1 MSAFQHDRKNKM
13 MMTKSKSHFI
23 AAIAVLATIIAVALS
38 AFPARAAEPVFPTG
52 SRIGLVPPPGMVAAK
67 TFPGFVD
74 TDNKAAMLI
83 TALPAGSFNEVEKT
97 LSADGLKKQGITLE
111 KREELQLAIGKAV
124 LVVGTQTA
132 PDKTPYRKWLL
143 LADAQAVTAMVSVQ
157 VPQQSKAYPED
168 VLRTTFNSLVLRA
181 KVPDSELLTMLPFTV
196 GDLAGFHVMNV
207 IPGRALLL
215 IDRPDYPH
223 MVATPQL
230 PELVYD
236 ARCTIL
242 AAPGGPS
249 DKAAQSDFAR
259 TAFATIGGIKNVQ
272 ITMAEPVRL
281 DQQDGFETVAH
292 AKDAKTGADMMV
304 VQWLRFGHGGFLQ
317 MVGIARATLWDSELA
332 RLRSM
337 RASIAVR

>member
-1 MSAFQHDRKNKM
+1 M
-13 MMTKSKSHFI
+13 KSKSHFI
-23 AAIAVLATIIAVALS
+23 AAIAVLATILAVALS
-38 AFPARAAEPVFPTG
+38 AFPATAAEPVFPTG

-143 LADAQAVTAMVSVQ
+143 LADAHAVTAMVSVQ
-157 VPQQSKAYPED
+157 VPQQSKAYSED
-168 VLRTTFNSLVLRA
+168 VLRATFNSLVLRA

-242 AAPGGPS
+242 AGPGGPS

-259 TAFATIGGIKNVQ
+259 TAFATIGGIKNIQ

-304 VQWLRFGHGGFLQ
+304 VQWLRFGNGGFLQ
-317 MVGIARATLWDSELA
+317 MVGIVRATLWDTELS

>member
-1 MSAFQHDRKNKM
+1 
-13 MMTKSKSHFI
+13 MTKTTSHSI
-23 AAIAVLATIIAVALS
+23 ALIATLAAIIVAMLS
-38 AFPARAAEPVFPTG
+38 AFPAAAAEPVFPTG

-74 TDNKAAMLI
+74 TDNKAAILV
-83 TALPAGSFNEVEKT
+83 TALPAGAYGEVEKT
-97 LSADGLKKQGITLE
+97 LTADALKKQGITLE
-111 KREELQLAIGKAV
+111 KREALQLAIGKAV
-124 LVVGTQTA
+124 LVVGTQLA

-143 LADAQAVTAMVSVQ
+143 LADAHDVTAILSVQ
-157 VPQQSKAYPED
+157 VPQQSKAYSD
-168 VLRTTFNSLVLRA
+168 AVLREAFNSLALRA
-181 KVPDSELLTMLPFTV
+181 KVPDAELLTMLPFTV
-196 GDLAGFHVMNV
+196 GDLAGFRLMNI

-223 MVATPQL
+223 MVATPDL

-249 DKAAQSDFAR
+249 DKEGQSNFAR
-259 TAFATIGGIKNVQ
+259 TTFAAIGGIKDVQ

-292 AKDAKTGADMMV
+292 AKDASTGADLMV
-304 VQWLRFGHGGFLQ
+304 VQWLRFGNGSFLQ
-317 MVGIARATLWDSELA
+317 MVGIARAAIWDSELA

-337 RASIAVR
+337 RASIAMR

>member
-1 MSAFQHDRKNKM
+1 
-13 MMTKSKSHFI
+13 MTKTKSHSTALI
-23 AAIAVLATIIAVALS
+23 AALAAIIVVALS
-38 AFPARAAEPVFPTG
+38 AFPAAAAEPVFPTG
-52 SRIGLVPPPGMVAAK
+52 SRIGLVPPPGMIAAK

-74 TDNKAAMLI
+74 TDNKAAILI
-83 TALPAGSFNEVEKT
+83 TALPAGAYGEVEKT
-97 LSADGLKKQGITLE
+97 LTADALKKQGITME
-111 KREELQLAIGKAV
+111 KRQALQLAIGNAV
-124 LVVGTQTA
+124 LVVGTQVA

-143 LADAQAVTAMVSVQ
+143 LAEAHDVTAIVSVQ
-157 VPQQSKAYPED
+157 VPQQSKAYSD
-168 VLRTTFNSLVLRA
+168 AVLREAFNSLALRA
-181 KVPDSELLTMLPFTV
+181 KVPNAELLTMLPFTV
-196 GDLAGFHVMNV
+196 GDLAGFRLMNV

-223 MVATPQL
+223 MVATPDL

-249 DKAAQSDFAR
+249 DKAAQSNFAR
-259 TAFATIGGIKNVQ
+259 TTFAAIAGIKDVQ

-292 AKDAKTGADMMV
+292 AKDVNTGADLMV
-304 VQWLRFGHGGFLQ
+304 VQWLRFGNGSFLQ
-317 MVGIARATLWDSELA
+317 MVGVARAAIWDSELA

-337 RASIAVR
+337 RASIAMR

>member
-1 MSAFQHDRKNKM
+1 
-13 MMTKSKSHFI
+13 MTKTKSHSTALI
-23 AAIAVLATIIAVALS
+23 TTLAAIIVVALS
-38 AFPARAAEPVFPTG
+38 AFPAAAAEPVFPTG
-52 SRIGLVPPPGMVAAK
+52 SRVGLVPPPGMVAAK

-74 TDNKAAMLI
+74 TDNKAAILI
-83 TALPAGSFNEVEKT
+83 TALPAGAYGEVEKT
-97 LSADGLKKQGITLE
+97 LTADALKKQGITVE
-111 KREELQLAIGKAV
+111 KRQALQLAIGKAV
-124 LVVGTQTA
+124 LVVGTQLA

-143 LADAQAVTAMVSVQ
+143 LADAHDVTAIVSVQ
-157 VPQQSKAYPED
+157 VPQQSNAYSD
-168 VLRTTFNSLVLRA
+168 AVLREAFNSLALRA

-196 GDLAGFHVMNV
+196 GDLAGFRLMNV

-223 MVATPQL
+223 MVATPDL

-249 DKAAQSDFAR
+249 DKEGQSNFAR
-259 TAFATIGGIKNVQ
+259 TTFAAIGGIKDVQ

-292 AKDAKTGADMMV
+292 AKDASTGADLMV
-304 VQWLRFGHGGFLQ
+304 VQWLRFGNGSFLQ
-317 MVGIARATLWDSELA
+317 MVGIARAAIWDSELA
-332 RLRSM
+332 RLRNM
-337 RASIAVR
+337 RASIAMR

>member
-1 MSAFQHDRKNKM
+1 
-13 MMTKSKSHFI
+13 MTKTKSHSI
-23 AAIAVLATIIAVALS
+23 ALIATLAAIIVVALS
-38 AFPARAAEPVFPTG
+38 AFPAAAAEPVFPTG
-52 SRIGLVPPPGMVAAK
+52 SRIGLVPPPGMIAAK

-74 TDNKAAMLI
+74 TDNKAAILI
-83 TALPAGSFNEVEKT
+83 TALPAGAFGEVEKT
-97 LSADGLKKQGITLE
+97 LTADALKKQGITME
-111 KREELQLAIGKAV
+111 KRQALQLAIGNAV
-124 LVVGTQTA
+124 LVVGTQVA

-143 LADAQAVTAMVSVQ
+143 LAEAHDVTAIVSVQ
-157 VPQQSKAYPED
+157 VPQQSKAYSD
-168 VLRTTFNSLVLRA
+168 AVLREAFNSLALRA
-181 KVPDSELLTMLPFTV
+181 KVPNAELLTMLPFTV
-196 GDLAGFHVMNV
+196 GDLAGFRLMNV

-223 MVATPQL
+223 MVATPDL

-249 DKAAQSDFAR
+249 DKAAQSNFAR
-259 TAFATIGGIKNVQ
+259 TTFAAIAGIKDVQ

-292 AKDAKTGADMMV
+292 AKDVNTGADLMV
-304 VQWLRFGHGGFLQ
+304 VQWLRFGNGSFLQ
-317 MVGIARATLWDSELA
+317 MVGVARAAIWDSELA

-337 RASIAVR
+337 RSSIAMR